1 MPDQTETQYTQ
12 RRRSRRAKIAKPL
25 RVRPSEPRDE
35 HFEDL
40 PISINASK
48 EGIYFHT
55 RRNTY
60 YKGMRVFVT
69 FPFTS
74 GHDPMNCEYVA
85 EVVRVEAL
93 ANGRFG
99 VALHLKM
106 TMNYSSGAPPGSIS
120 APDINCF
127 DSPQLKFELQ
137 GATLLVY
144 LDFLMAF
151 RAHRHHHHHGLSP
164 RPSRSV

>member
-1 MPDQTETQYTQ
+1 MVLTFQLLHPMIVKTRSLQAQTMPEQIETQYKEA
-12 RRRSRRAKIAKPL
+12 RRSRRAKIAKPL
-25 RVRPSEPRDE
+25 RVRPSEPRDD

-55 RRNTY
+55 RRNNY

-74 GHDPMNCEYVA
+74 AHDPMNCEYVA

-99 VALHLKM
+99 VALNLKM
-106 TMNYSSGAPPGSIS
+106 TVNYSAGAPPGSIS
-120 APDINCF
+120 
-127 DSPQLKFELQ
+127 
-137 GATLLVY
+137 
-144 LDFLMAF
+144 
-151 RAHRHHHHHGLSP
+151 RA
-164 RPSRSV
+164 